1 MRPRASRC
9 VLRLRLGA
17 DKKPGKEGR
26 IRLPHTPPS
35 GIEPVTMYLPIGS
48 KSRIG
53 KRNKTARRNA
63 KNKAKNRRRVN
74 RMHKRALG
82 RKLKRNG

>member
-1 MRPRASRC
+1 
-9 VLRLRLGA
+9 
-17 DKKPGKEGR
+17 
-26 IRLPHTPPS
+26 
-35 GIEPVTMYLPIGS
+35 MYLPIGN

-53 KRNKTARRNA
+53 KRNKAARRNA

>member
-9 VLRLRLGA
+9 VLRSFARAEGNPQ
-17 DKKPGKEGR
+17 KPAR
-26 IRLPHTPPS
+26 IRLQGRRPS
-35 GIEPVTMYLPIGS
+35 AIDRVTMYLPIGN
-48 KSRIG
+48 KSRIA

>member
-1 MRPRASRC
+1 MLCRIEAQTAVDLVAGPPAVGYRP
-9 VLRLRLGA
+9 L
-17 DKKPGKEGR
+17 
-26 IRLPHTPPS
+26 
-35 GIEPVTMYLPIGS
+35 TMYLPIGT
-48 KSRIG
+48 KSRIA

>member
-1 MRPRASRC
+1 
-9 VLRLRLGA
+9 
-17 DKKPGKEGR
+17 
-26 IRLPHTPPS
+26 
-35 GIEPVTMYLPIGS
+35 MYLPIGK
-48 KSRIG
+48 KSHG

-63 KNKAKNRRRVN
+63 KDKAKNRRRVN